1 MSEADDLR
9 IRARRCRDF
18 AREYASDVGQSLSE
32 LAVELDKRADTLDP
46 AGSGTAQPAHRI
58 IVE

>member
-9 IRARRCRDF
+9 SRARRCRDF
-18 AREYASDVGQSLSE
+18 AKEYASDVGLSLSE

-46 AGSGTAQPAHRI
+46 AGSGIAQPTQRT
-58 IVE
+58 IV